1 MSISEQYTKEIRKQW
16 EYSATWLPNETVE
29 LGDVGSLKDFKFSP
43 QTTLDDL
50 GISMGRTGPCAAKSD
65 YYYQSKNGVSVT
77 AKASG
82 DATIPGSSLGVN
94 DAGFS
99 IKFSQD
105 KATVFRMLGCTG
117 TRILNLDPLMNE
129 ILSRYK
135 NKQWADDRVVVIEA
149 VKASSGTILVSKSS
163 DTQVDLAAT
172 VTANIGPLDLA
183 NAKAEFN
190 MEKSQDLA
198 FYCIAQNGLTP
209 LFKALGIKKSI
220 LGKPTV
226 QPRLKIPGPGT
237 ALGKPAQGKGPQL
250 GIVDYSDFTKSI

>member
-1 MSISEQYTKEIRKQW
+1 MSISEQYTKEIRQQW
-16 EYSATWLPNETVE
+16 DYSATWLPNETVE
-29 LGDVGSLKDFKFSP
+29 LGVVGSLKDFKFSP

-50 GISMGRTGPCAAKSD
+50 RINMGRTEPCAAKSD

-82 DATIPGSSLGVN
+82 DAKIPGSNLAVS

-99 IKFSQD
+99 IKFSQN
-105 KATVFRMLGCTG
+105 KATVFRILGCTG
-117 TRILNLDPLMNE
+117 ARIINLDPLINE

-135 NKQWADDRVVVIEA
+135 NKQWADDRVVVIEV

-163 DTQVDLAAT
+163 NTQVDLAAT
-172 VTANIGPLDLA
+172 VKVDMGPLDLA

-190 MEKSQDLA
+190 IEKSQDLA

-220 LGKPTV
+220 MGKPTI
-226 QPRLKIPGPGT
+226 QERIKIRGPGT
-237 ALGKPAQGKGPQL
+237 ASGKPEQRKEPQI
-250 GIVDYSDFTKSI
+250 GSVDYKDFAKNA